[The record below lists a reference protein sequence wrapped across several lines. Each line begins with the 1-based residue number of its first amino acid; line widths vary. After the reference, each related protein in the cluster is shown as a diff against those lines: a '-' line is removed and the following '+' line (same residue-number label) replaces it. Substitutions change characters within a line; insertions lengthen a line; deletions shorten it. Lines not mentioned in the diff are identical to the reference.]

1 LAYVD
6 ATGIAIRHR
15 LGTHTHPIINTAMIG
30 AFTRMLEMPPLE
42 LIFKA
47 IEEEITVKPQ
57 QNMMASK
64 DAFERVQ
71 LIGMI
76 D

>member
-1 LAYVD
+1 
-6 ATGIAIRHR
+6 
-15 LGTHTHPIINTAMIG
+15 MIG

-47 IEEEITVKPQ
+47 IEEDITVKPQ

-76 D
+76 N